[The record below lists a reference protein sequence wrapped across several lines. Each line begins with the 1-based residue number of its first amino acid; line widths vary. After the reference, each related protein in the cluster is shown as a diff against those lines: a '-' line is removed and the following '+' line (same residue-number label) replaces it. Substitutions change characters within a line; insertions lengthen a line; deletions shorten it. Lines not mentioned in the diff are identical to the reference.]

1 MLKKIKQ
8 EEGQGCVVVEG
19 KGTEEMEK
27 LTEEVEE
34 EEVVVV
40 VDLDLEILAAVEEMG
55 LEGKRMEERAVEQQ
69 EAEEILEGRTMEEEW
84 EEAEEDEAEMG

>member
-19 KGTEEMEK
+19 KGMEEMEK

-34 EEVVVV
+34 EEEEVV
-40 VDLDLEILAAVEEMG
+40 VDLDLEI
-55 LEGKRMEERAVEQQ
+55 
-69 EAEEILEGRTMEEEW
+69 
-84 EEAEEDEAEMG
+84 